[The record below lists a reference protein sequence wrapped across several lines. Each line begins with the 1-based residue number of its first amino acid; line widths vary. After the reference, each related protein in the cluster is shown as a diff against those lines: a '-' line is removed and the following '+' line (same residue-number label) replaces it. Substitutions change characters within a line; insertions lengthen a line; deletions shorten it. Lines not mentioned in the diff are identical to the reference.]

1 MLYVSWF
8 LFAVNIKSIKSA
20 LDLHLM
26 SSRCTVCM
34 DSTNKTIV
42 FIFLLLL
49 LPSSSLLLA
58 RGTGGNEVDYGG
70 TAYEHEIKGMCF
82 V

>member
-42 FIFLLLL
+42 FILLSLLLL
-49 LPSSSLLLA
+49 SLPPSSLLLA
-58 RGTGGNEVDYGG
+58 RGTGGNEIDYGG
-70 TAYEHEIKGMCF
+70 TA
-82 V
+82 

>member
-42 FIFLLLL
+42 IGILLKLL
-49 LPSSSLLLA
+49 SSSLLLA
-58 RGTGGNEVDYGG
+58 GGTGGNEVDCPL
-70 TAYEHEIKGMCF
+70 ANVYEILLANPLLS
-82 V
+82 

>member
-8 LFAVNIKSIKSA
+8 LFAVNIKSIKPA

-26 SSRCTVCM
+26 SSSCTVCM

-42 FIFLLLL
+42 IIIIIIIIIIIMIIIITIIIAVI
-49 LPSSSLLLA
+49 SE
-58 RGTGGNEVDYGG
+58 RD
-70 TAYEHEIKGMCF
+70 
-82 V
+82 

>member
-8 LFAVNIKSIKSA
+8 LFAVNIKSIKPA

-42 FIFLLLL
+42 IIIIIIITIII
-49 LPSSSLLLA
+49 A
-58 RGTGGNEVDYGG
+58 VICERAGGNEVDYGG
-70 TAYEHEIKGMCF
+70 TA
-82 V
+82 

>member
-1 MLYVSWF
+1 MSWF

-42 FIFLLLL
+42 FILLSLLLL
-49 LPSSSLLLA
+49 SLPPSSLLLA
-58 RGTGGNEVDYGG
+58 RGTGGNEIDYGG
-70 TAYEHEIKGMCF
+70 TA
-82 V
+82 